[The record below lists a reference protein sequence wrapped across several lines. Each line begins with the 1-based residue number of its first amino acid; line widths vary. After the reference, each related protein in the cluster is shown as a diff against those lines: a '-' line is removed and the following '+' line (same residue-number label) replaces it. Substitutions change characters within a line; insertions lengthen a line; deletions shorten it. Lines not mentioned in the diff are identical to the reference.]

1 MKHLYLVLND
11 GGVEHYPMKQ
21 WLREHPD
28 QLPGRDPR
36 SSTSHQL
43 RGALKKKGWAVQE
56 TLTAG
61 LTVMPGVILTLP
73 PPVNRGDEEPPDAD
87 FTLGCQLRDFLAQN
101 LEAISVEGKKLN
113 LYVDP
118 AGREG
123 VEFPTDV
130 GPIDILAVDASDT
143 SNWPVP

>member
-1 MKHLYLVLND
+1 MRCD

-61 LTVMPGVILTLP
+61 LTVGLH
-73 PPVNRGDEEPPDAD
+73 
-87 FTLGCQLRDFLAQN
+87 
-101 LEAISVEGKKLN
+101 
-113 LYVDP
+113 
-118 AGREG
+118 AG
-123 VEFPTDV
+123 
-130 GPIDILAVDASDT
+130 SDT
-143 SNWPVP
+143 DTTPTSEQRG